1 MIIFEISVKI
11 FKVYYILQ
19 EVDLRKEGGEEVM
32 G

>member
-1 MIIFEISVKI
+1 MTTPETWAKTL
-11 FKVYYILQ
+11 KVYYTLQ